1 LPKSCATG
9 AQSFFEYDAM
19 LGFGA
24 PPVLGGSALQRFN
37 DILGNVPHQKLRH
50 DRLNNVISYD
60 SVPGARCPEGASGVA
75 AAWLKH

>member
-24 PPVLGGSALQRFN
+24 PAVLGGPAPQRFN
-37 DILGNVPHQKLRH
+37 DVLGNLSDEELRH
-50 DRLNNVISYD
+50 NPSRYSNVDIL
-60 SVPGARCPEGASGVA
+60 C
-75 AAWLKH
+75 